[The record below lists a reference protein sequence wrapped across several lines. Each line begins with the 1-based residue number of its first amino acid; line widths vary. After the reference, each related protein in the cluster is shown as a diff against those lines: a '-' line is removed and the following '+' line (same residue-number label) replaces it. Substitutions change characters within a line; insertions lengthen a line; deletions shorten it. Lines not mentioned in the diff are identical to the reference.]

1 MGKFELVQVAKKD
14 VKIEANKNIEEKTN
28 CNTITKDQLSSID
41 NFEKVIMPEFLE
53 NFELQ
58 ELVGYG
64 SESYVYRTKI
74 KRNKKIISMKMII
87 RDNKE
92 KRNITELRISKRLKN
107 KNIINIYGESP
118 IFENVDCIMME
129 YAKYGNIRDFQRNIL
144 RANILSE
151 SLLCYL
157 SYQILKAL
165 KHCHICKI
173 AHLDLKPQNI
183 VIDRDLN
190 VKLIDFSISI
200 DYNKINSKTIKLP
213 FKGTNF
219 YIAPEVHSSKSIN
232 VKDLNKVDL
241 YSLGVILYNLAFGS
255 YPFGLNRED
264 SDDYSKIYS
273 KIIND
278 FEIKH
283 DSGYSTYFIDFLNKL
298 LKRDIN
304 KRINI
309 DQALQHHWIKGAD
322 ILFNEMEKLDNIN
335 SFLLYLKSD
344 YFKEFNDYMDD
355 YMEKN
360 SFFP

>member
-1 MGKFELVQVAKKD
+1 MSNFELVQVENKSKD
-14 VKIEANKNIEEKTN
+14 LKIETTNFEEKTK
-28 CNTITKDQLSSID
+28 CNTITKDELSSV
-41 NFEKVIMPEFLE
+41 EKLREFLKPEFLE
-53 NFELQ
+53 NFELK
-58 ELVGYG
+58 ELIGNG
-64 SESYVYRTKI
+64 SESYVYRSKI
-74 KRNKKIISMKMII
+74 KRNEKIISMKMII
-87 RDNKE
+87 REKE
-92 KRNITELRISKRLKN
+92 EKKNINELRISKRLKN

-200 DYNKINSKTIKLP
+200 DYSKINSKTIKLP
-213 FKGTNF
+213 FRGTNF

-335 SFLLYLKSD
+335 SFFVNLKTD
-344 YFKEFNDYMDD
+344 HFKEFNDYM
-355 YMEKN
+355 KKKPFL
-360 SFFP
+360 S

>member
-1 MGKFELVQVAKKD
+1 MSKFELFQVENKD
-14 VKIEANKNIEEKTN
+14 VKIEANKNFEDKTN
-28 CNTITKDQLSSID
+28 CNTITKDQLSSIG
-41 NFEKVIMPEFLE
+41 NFEKVIKPEFLE

-87 RDNKE
+87 REKKE
-92 KRNITELRISKRLKN
+92 KRNINELRISKRLKN

-129 YAKYGNIRDFQRNIL
+129 YAQYGNIRDFQRNIL
-144 RANILSE
+144 RSNILSE

-219 YIAPEVHSSKSIN
+219 YIAPEVYSSKSIN
-232 VKDLNKVDL
+232 IKDLNKVDL

-278 FEIKH
+278 FEIKNNF
-283 DSGYSTYFIDFLNKL
+283 GYSTYFIDFLNKL

-309 DQALQHHWIKGAD
+309 DQALQHHWIKGAN
-322 ILFNEMEKLDNIN
+322 ILFNEMEKLYDIN
-335 SFLLYLKSD
+335 SFLLYLKAD
-344 YFKEFNDYMDD
+344 YFKEFNDYL
-355 YMEKN
+355 KKKT
-360 SFFP
+360 FCP